1 MMLLAAVLMRLL
13 TSSSKFTDPIN
24 LKAALAMQNC
34 TPASKST
41 SKILIPISE
50 KVVNKSGTF
59 VIYFNVRLELATCS
73 QQIGARVPHKYDIS
87 NPLSPGST
95 AGIQVR
101 LKLNLR
107 LLMKPVISKTD
118 A

>member
-13 TSSSKFTDPIN
+13 TSSSRFTDPIN

-50 KVVNKSGTF
+50 KVVNRSGTF
-59 VIYFNVRLELATCS
+59 VIYFKVRLELVTCS
-73 QQIGARVPHKYDIS
+73 QEIGARGPPHDYDIS
-87 NPLSPGST
+87 NPLCSGSR
-95 AGIQVR
+95 AGLQVR
-101 LKLNLR
+101 LMLNLHR
-107 LLMKPVISKTD
+107 LKP
-118 A
+118 